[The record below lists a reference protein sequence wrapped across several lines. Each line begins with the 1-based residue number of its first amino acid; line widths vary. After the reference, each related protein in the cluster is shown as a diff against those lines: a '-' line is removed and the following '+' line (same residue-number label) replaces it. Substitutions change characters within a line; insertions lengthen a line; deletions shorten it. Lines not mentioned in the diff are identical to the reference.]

1 MGGVAEK
8 LVRLSG
14 DIQSAA
20 GNKLPGLLLRAKM
33 PGDTG
38 FKGIIFQFKLGQI
51 IPAHHE
57 EVQRGWKP
65 KDTWSCSLGTQRGFH
80 WDIG

>member
-14 DIQSAA
+14 NIPIAA

-38 FKGIIFQFKLGQI
+38 FKITPKLCKGIL
-51 IPAHHE
+51 
-57 EVQRGWKP
+57 
-65 KDTWSCSLGTQRGFH
+65 FH
-80 WDIG
+80 LNWGK

>member
-14 DIQSAA
+14 DIPIAA

-33 PGDTG
+33 PGDNG
-38 FKGIIFQFKLGQI
+38 F
-51 IPAHHE
+51 
-57 EVQRGWKP
+57 
-65 KDTWSCSLGTQRGFH
+65 
-80 WDIG
+80 